1 MSTHVGYPGIKVCPI
16 TTHYGSFEIRNY
28 LEPATLHP
36 TLGRQIYI
44 ETHPLVGESAFLH
57 EKQPNR
63 FMSADTKIK
72 GPIANGLE
80 AFKVRFTFFDI
91 HFEMFFYRLGS
102 PGSTKRII
110 FLRKYSFIFGQ

>member
-91 HFEMFFYRLGS
+91 HFEMFF
-102 PGSTKRII
+102 ID
-110 FLRKYSFIFGQ
+110 